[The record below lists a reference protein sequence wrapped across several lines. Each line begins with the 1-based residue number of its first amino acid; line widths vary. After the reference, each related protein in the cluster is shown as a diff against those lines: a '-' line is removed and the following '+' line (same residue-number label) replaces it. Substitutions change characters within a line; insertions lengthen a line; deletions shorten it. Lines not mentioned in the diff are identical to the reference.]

1 MGIAT
6 FFQNPDNL
14 SLALTL
20 TLLSVYGGHFL
31 AKWRVGNIREVQKR
45 VLYGKAKSL
54 NMPELIDFI
63 DAVIKEDPRIL
74 MPAKEGNKLLY
85 STFIVFF
92 IVAFFT
98 IFYTGLSQIFSE
110 TFISDDLA
118 HDIIYVVFFVLLGF
132 AVYLLKLEYQY
143 WILFG
148 RLKTEYPDKLANSII
163 VCKEKSPVKEES
175 LDHLEHELEA
185 FRKIKS
191 VVANIPPNINKNKLV
206 EKLKIDSGFRIR
218 LTNRL
223 VRLFGL
229 RDELIPYIDSRFVD
243 LIDNQFQPLFIIETG
258 EYTFKEERLEEFV
271 TFTETIITLT
281 HTVEKELT
289 QEHEKHIKK

>member
-14 SLALTL
+14 ALALTIAC
-20 TLLSVYGGHFL
+20 LSAYLGHFL
-31 AKWRVGNIREVQKR
+31 AKGRVGDIRDVQKR
-45 VLYGKAKSL
+45 VLYGKAKSV

-74 MPAKEGNKLLY
+74 MPAKEGNKVLY
-85 STFIVFF
+85 GTFIVFL
-92 IVAFFT
+92 IVAFVT

-118 HDIIYVVFFVLLGF
+118 HDITYIVFFALFVF
-132 AVYLLKLEYQY
+132 TVYLLKLEYQY

-148 RLKTEYPDKLANSII
+148 RLKAEYPEKLSNSII
-163 VCKEKSPVKEES
+163 VCEKKSAIKQNS

-191 VVANIPPNINKNKLV
+191 VVANIPPNLNKNRLF
-206 EKLKIDSGFRIR
+206 EKLKIDSGFRRR

-223 VRLFGL
+223 FRLFGL

-243 LIDNQFQPLFIIETG
+243 LIDNQLRPLFTIENG
-258 EYTFKEERLEEFV
+258 KDTFEEEKLEEFV
-271 TFTETIITLT
+271 SFTEKIITLT
-281 HTVEKELT
+281 HTLEKELT
-289 QEHEKHIKK
+289 QEYEKQVKK